1 MPGSNGSM
9 GNGSAPIRTRGR
21 VVVLV
26 SGDARGSLPPDLVSR
41 RDLVLRPYTGGP
53 DNRTPLESVDVVL
66 HVTQADAPVSREI
79 AGLREQ
85 TDAPIVLGL
94 VGDREGL
101 LGDREAFVDEALE
114 AELSDLL
121 LLPQPGNVIAFALR
135 KAARGRASGQAK
147 NSRVLMVSSTKGGTG
162 KTSLAVNL
170 AVSLA
175 ATHLRTLLIDLDV
188 QFGDVGIILGLER
201 PQQTLH
207 DLANAAAADLDP
219 EKLRG
224 FVVRHE
230 SGLHVVPAPLRP
242 EDGETIDAARI
253 ATILQTARGMY
264 DAIVVDTAPL
274 FDGPMLTALDRSDH
288 VLLVSTPD
296 VPSMKNIRL
305 ALQTLD
311 LLGFPTD
318 RISLV
323 ANRSGMAGGASAHE
337 ISETIGRKIR
347 YALPEDPVVPTSIN
361 SGVPAT
367 ILKPK
372 SRFASAVSEL
382 VADLMAN
389 EGLATERRRERRFGL
404 ARVAE

>member
-1 MPGSNGSM
+1 MVGSNGNLV
-9 GNGSAPIRTRGR
+9 NGGAPSRGR

-26 SGDARGSLPPDLVSR
+26 SGNARASLPSDLAGR
-41 RDLVLRPYTGGP
+41 RDLVLRSYTGGP
-53 DNRTPLESVDVVL
+53 DNRTPVESVDVVL
-66 HVTQADAPVSREI
+66 HVTEADAPVSREI
-79 AGLREQ
+79 AALREQ

-94 VGDREGL
+94 VGDREGIV
-101 LGDREAFVDEALE
+101 GDREALVDEALE

-121 LLPQPGNVIAFALR
+121 LLPQPGNVVAFALR

-147 NSRVLMVSSTKGGTG
+147 SSRVIMVSSTKGGTG
-162 KTSLAVNL
+162 KSSLAVNL

-175 ATHLRTLLIDLDV
+175 AKHLRTLLIDLDV

-207 DLANAAAADLDP
+207 DLAHAAAADLDR

-224 FVVRHE
+224 FVVTHE

-242 EDGETIDAARI
+242 EDGEAIDAARI

-264 DAIVVDTAPL
+264 DVIVIDTAPL

-288 VLLVSTPD
+288 ILLVSTPD

-311 LLGFPTD
+311 LLGFPVD

-323 ANRSGMAGGASAHE
+323 SNRSGMAGGASPHE
-337 ISETIGRKIR
+337 IAETIGRKIK
-347 YALPEDPVVPTSIN
+347 YTLPEDSVVPTSIN
-361 SGVPAT
+361 SGIPAT
-367 ILKPK
+367 IMKPK
-372 SRFASAVSEL
+372 SRFAGAVSEL
-382 VADLMAN
+382 VADLMTN
-389 EGLATERRRERRFGL
+389 EGLAGERKRERKFL
-404 ARVAE
+404 TRVTE